1 MVTLEHNGVVQE
13 FKQWKFP
20 GGEVG
25 VQLLQGVDL
34 AGHYRVSIL
43 GIPSSDDLIIALNL
57 CDALGHIDELYIPYF
72 PYARQDRGCHEGESF
87 ALSVY
92 MNLVLSSSNFSNLV
106 IVDPH
111 SSVLLKQFNHTRGT
125 CELNIIE
132 QHHCTIKLPK
142 FDCIVAPDKGA
153 LDKAKFTQPDVEHV
167 FLNKTRTA
175 DGIVY
180 EDYPKDTIKGN
191 VCVVD
196 DIADSC
202 GSFLSL
208 AKMLERTQPNLQ
220 SLNFYVTHGIFS
232 KNCIFP
238 MKMHYDNIYCYNLMN
253 LDVDHMVEVIK

>member
-1 MVTLEHNGVVQE
+1 MVKLEHNGVEQE

-25 VQLLQGVDL
+25 VQLIEDVDSH
-34 AGHYRVSIL
+34 GYYKVSIL
-43 GIPSSDDLIIALNL
+43 GIPTSDDLVIALNL
-57 CDALGHIDELYIPYF
+57 CNALGSANELYLPYV
-72 PYARQDRGCHEGESF
+72 PYARQDRVCNKGES
-87 ALSVY
+87 SS
-92 MNLVLSSSNFSNLV
+92 LVIFINMLLSSKDYQKLT

-111 SSVLLKQFNHTRGT
+111 SQKTVSCINAYSNAS
-125 CELNIIE
+125 ELNVINQYE
-132 QHHCTIKLPK
+132 CTKNLPK
-142 FDCIVAPDKGA
+142 FDCIIAPDKGA
-153 LDKAKFTQPDVEHV
+153 LEKAKYTQPDVEHV

-175 DGIVY
+175 GGIVY
-180 EDYPKDTIKGN
+180 DDYPKDTIKGN
-191 VCVVD
+191 VCVLD

-253 LDVDHMVEVIK
+253 SDVDHMVEVIK